1 MSSRPVNICHSL
13 TPQSQ
18 LHSLWSYRIHQKCK
32 ILGILHLHSMF
43 EPTSHVRLKKLVNQ
57 QIQTCRRP
65 ASLYFYLYIGTH
77 SRSLDYC
84 TFLSPIISL
93 PNNFQSVIMKLSS
106 FLPLIT
112 DCSCSE
118 LCMSCKSFRDW
129 CGRRRLR
136 LCDPEPDKRLLRK
149 RPCQRLIFLWSSK
162 CLINSVKWENNGRE
176 HRDEHPGPLQAG
188 HARCRSSED
197 DRPRAPLN
205 ASELL
210 FHISHASQWDSTLET
225 CIIFGGNF
233 MRKFY
238 RPWGLFP
245 VAYPQ
250 FPECSIGCGAWNTRL
265 RYSSPNAACWL
276 QAQ

>member
-1 MSSRPVNICHSL
+1 MLSWPHDTNQRNNLELITPSPLATLQRFRVNVMSSRPVNICHSL

-118 LCMSCKSFRDW
+118 LCMSCKSFRD
-129 CGRRRLR
+129 
-136 LCDPEPDKRLLRK
+136 
-149 RPCQRLIFLWSSK
+149 
-162 CLINSVKWENNGRE
+162 
-176 HRDEHPGPLQAG
+176 
-188 HARCRSSED
+188 
-197 DRPRAPLN
+197 
-205 ASELL
+205 
-210 FHISHASQWDSTLET
+210 
-225 CIIFGGNF
+225 
-233 MRKFY
+233 
-238 RPWGLFP
+238 
-245 VAYPQ
+245 
-250 FPECSIGCGAWNTRL
+250 
-265 RYSSPNAACWL
+265 
-276 QAQ
+276 